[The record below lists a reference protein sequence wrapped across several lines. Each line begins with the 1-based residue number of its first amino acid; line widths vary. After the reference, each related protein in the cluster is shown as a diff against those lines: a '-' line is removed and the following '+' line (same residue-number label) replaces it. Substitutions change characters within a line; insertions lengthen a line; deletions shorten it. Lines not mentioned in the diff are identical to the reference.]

1 MRAVAGAWGRSSW
14 ASTGKGRSHRK
25 QGKNNTIAMV
35 APWAGGM
42 IGKGMI
48 KRLMDFIGRGGA
60 PSADVDQ
67 NQELRLAAAALLVE
81 AARMDGEV
89 DAAERQ
95 AIAEQLSAFFN
106 LDDEETDALI
116 EAAGAKAKESSQLY
130 SFTRVITDRF
140 SEEER
145 VRMIEML
152 WTVAYADRRLHD
164 YEASLVRR
172 VAGLIHVA
180 DRDNGAARK
189 RVLGQLGL
197 TDDKLAPAPASVP

>member
-1 MRAVAGAWGRSSW
+1 
-14 ASTGKGRSHRK
+14 
-25 QGKNNTIAMV
+25 
-35 APWAGGM
+35 
-42 IGKGMI
+42 MI
-48 KRLMDFIGRGGA
+48 KRLMDFVGRGGA
-60 PSADVDQ
+60 PSAVVDQ
-67 NQELRLAAAALLVE
+67 KQELRLAAAALLVE
-81 AARMDGEV
+81 AARLDGEV

-106 LDDEETDALI
+106 LEGEETDALI
-116 EAAGAKAKESSQLY
+116 EAARAKAKESSQLY

-152 WTVAYADRRLHD
+152 WTVAYADGRLHD

-180 DRDNGAARK
+180 DRDNGDARK

-197 TDDKLAPAPASVP
+197 TDDKLAPTPASVP

>member
-1 MRAVAGAWGRSSW
+1 
-14 ASTGKGRSHRK
+14 
-25 QGKNNTIAMV
+25 MV

-48 KRLMDFIGRGGA
+48 KRLMDFVGRGGA
-60 PSADVDQ
+60 PSAVVDQ

-81 AARMDGEV
+81 AARLDGEV

-106 LDDEETDALI
+106 LEGEETDALI
-116 EAAGAKAKESSQLY
+116 EAARAKAKESSQLY

-152 WTVAYADRRLHD
+152 WTVAYADGRLHD

-180 DRDNGAARK
+180 DRDNGDARK

-197 TDDKLAPAPASVP
+197 TDDKLAPTPASVP

>member
-1 MRAVAGAWGRSSW
+1 
-14 ASTGKGRSHRK
+14 
-25 QGKNNTIAMV
+25 MV

-189 RVLGQLGL
+189 RVLGRLGL
-197 TDDKLAPAPASVP
+197 TDDAPAPVSAGAP